1 MSNFWQKGFGAWTIV
16 LLLLFNVSTLS
27 LLWYKEINKP
37 PRPVRGPS
45 GTNALDNR
53 ERIQRFIERELD
65 LSREQAREFR
75 KLHSTY
81 LQQSKVL
88 RNEIRDLKRNQLQV
102 EMFASKADTLKI
114 NQVARRI
121 ADKQFEFEKQT
132 FLHFQELR
140 ALIGEGQEE
149 SLKAL
154 LDEVFM
160 KQGSS
165 RSPRR
170 GRSRPPNNGS

>member
-1 MSNFWQKGFGAWTIV
+1 MSNFWQKGFGAWTIA

-37 PRPVRGPS
+37 PRPVRGPA
-45 GTNALDNR
+45 NALDNR

-65 LSREQAREFR
+65 LSRDQAREFR
-75 KLHSTY
+75 KLHSAY

-114 NQVARRI
+114 SQVARRI

-132 FLHFQELR
+132 FLHFQELK
-140 ALIGEGQEE
+140 ALIGEDQEE

-160 KQGSS
+160 KQGNN
-165 RSPRR
+165 RPLRR
-170 GRSRPPNNGS
+170 GRPRPPNNGS

>member
-1 MSNFWQKGFGAWTIV
+1 MSNFWQKGFGAWAIA
-16 LLLLFNVSTLS
+16 LLLIFNISTLS

-37 PRPVRGPS
+37 TQPVRGPA
-45 GTNALDNR
+45 NALDNR
-53 ERIQRFIERELD
+53 ERMLRFIERELD
-65 LSREQAREFR
+65 LSKEQAREFR
-75 KLHSTY
+75 KLHSVY

-88 RNEIRDLKRNQLQV
+88 RDEIRDLKRNQLQV
-102 EMFASKADTLKI
+102 EMFTSKADTLKI
-114 NQVARRI
+114 NQAARRI

-132 FLHFQELR
+132 FLHFQELK
-140 ALIGEGQEE
+140 ALIGEDQEE

-160 KQGSS
+160 KRGNS
-165 RSPRR
+165 RPPSR

>member
-1 MSNFWQKGFGAWTIV
+1 MNNFWQKGFGAWTIV

-37 PRPVRGPS
+37 PRPVRVPS
-45 GTNALDNR
+45 GANALDNK

-88 RNEIRDLKRNQLQV
+88 RNEIRDLKRKQLQV

-114 NQVARRI
+114 NQAARRI

-140 ALIGEGQEE
+140 ALIGEDQEE

-160 KQGSS
+160 KQGNG
-165 RSPRR
+165 RSLRR

>member
-1 MSNFWQKGFGAWTIV
+1 MSNFWQKGFGAWTIA

-27 LLWYKEINKP
+27 LLWYKEINKS

-45 GTNALDNR
+45 GANALDNR

-75 KLHSTY
+75 KLHSAY

-88 RNEIRDLKRNQLQV
+88 RNEIRDLKRNQLQI
-102 EMFASKADTLKI
+102 EMFESKADTLKI
-114 NQVARRI
+114 SQAARLI

-132 FLHFQELR
+132 FLHFQELK
-140 ALIGEGQEE
+140 ALIGEDQEE

-160 KQGSS
+160 KQGNN
-165 RSPRR
+165 RSLRR
-170 GRSRPPNNGS
+170 GRSRPPDNGS